1 MEISFRF
8 EGFEEVQR
16 GVEALSSSAEIG
28 AINKKIF
35 QRSADITEPKM
46 KAHMARSA
54 DNSKSGR
61 NGWNS
66 VKSATSSTWNAI
78 KTAIT
83 TPINAAKTAVGNAI
97 SAIRSKFN
105 FSWSLP
111 HLKLPHPSISGSFSL
126 NPPSVPHFS
135 ISWYKNGGI
144 MTKPTAFGAAGDTLL
159 AGGEAGAEAILPLKQ
174 FYDRLG
180 DMLDKKLDAIMTGTT
195 VYVYVTMDG
204 EVVATKVYSKVE
216 EKFTNEIKRRR

>member
-61 NGWNS
+61 NGYRPPGHARDNIPKK
-66 VKSATSSTWNAI
+66 V
-78 KTAIT
+78 T
-83 TPINAAKTAVGNAI
+83 TKKRRSRMGIEWRRAKLVLHEVCGVGDIENAATG
-97 SAIRSKFN
+97 
-105 FSWSLP
+105 LP
-111 HLKLPHPSISGSFSL
+111 
-126 NPPSVPHFS
+126 
-135 ISWYKNGGI
+135 
-144 MTKPTAFGAAGDTLL
+144 
-159 AGGEAGAEAILPLKQ
+159 E
-174 FYDRLG
+174 
-180 DMLDKKLDAIMTGTT
+180 
-195 VYVYVTMDG
+195 
-204 EVVATKVYSKVE
+204 
-216 EKFTNEIKRRR
+216 

>member
-61 NGWNS
+61 NGYRPPGHARDNIPKK
-66 VKSATSSTWNAI
+66 V
-78 KTAIT
+78 T
-83 TPINAAKTAVGNAI
+83 TQK
-97 SAIRSKFN
+97 
-105 FSWSLP
+105 
-111 HLKLPHPSISGSFSL
+111 
-126 NPPSVPHFS
+126 
-135 ISWYKNGGI
+135 
-144 MTKPTAFGAAGDTLL
+144 
-159 AGGEAGAEAILPLKQ
+159 
-174 FYDRLG
+174 
-180 DMLDKKLDAIMTGTT
+180 
-195 VYVYVTMDG
+195 G
-204 EVVATKVYSKVE
+204 EVGWELNGDAQNWFYMKFVEWGDIENATTGLPE
-216 EKFTNEIKRRR
+216 